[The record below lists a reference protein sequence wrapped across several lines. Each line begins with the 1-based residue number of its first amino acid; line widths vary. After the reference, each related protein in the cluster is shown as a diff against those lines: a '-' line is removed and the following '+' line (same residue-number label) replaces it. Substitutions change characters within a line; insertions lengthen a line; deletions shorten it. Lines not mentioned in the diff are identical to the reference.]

1 MRRHARPD
9 QRLSGVLTMRSLNS
23 AATTLLVA
31 WCVLTLDAAAW
42 AGPSADQRGRLIH
55 RAVDRASGAI
65 VRLYQRTASDLTLE
79 IEGRGVLF
87 TKRFGVASSEITI
100 VSGRDRIAFALSPM
114 VLTVSSASTTVRMTP
129 ATAQTVRPR
138 LDELIRSSP
147 AYRDGVAL
155 LKSVTVGERT
165 PLNLLILPARAFLE
179 AAVGDTSARVAMRQ
193 WARTVADKPRV
204 VRVGFQKTPG
214 DCWELY
220 AQEAIEAWME
230 LEDCL
235 RSAPWNGWP
244 WSTNCWGIYD
254 IRAVGAA
261 VWWAKCVSI
270 S

>member
-1 MRRHARPD
+1 MTMRIFDVTAAA
-9 QRLSGVLTMRSLNS
+9 LFVACGVL
-23 AATTLLVA
+23 A
-31 WCVLTLDAAAW
+31 LDTPAL
-42 AGPSADQRGRLIH
+42 AGPSTDQRGRLIH
-55 RAVDRASGAI
+55 RSVDPASGAVI
-65 VRLYQRTASDLTLE
+65 RLYQRTAPDLTLE
-79 IEGRGVLF
+79 IERRGVLF

-100 VSGRDRIAFALSPM
+100 VSGRDRIAFVVAPM
-114 VLTVSSASTTVRMTP
+114 MLTVSSASTTVRMTP

-138 LDELIRSSP
+138 VDELIRSSP

-155 LKSVTVGERT
+155 LKRVRVGERT

-179 AAVGDTSARVAMRQ
+179 GAAGDTSALVAMRQ
-193 WARTVADKPRV
+193 WARSVGARPRV

-220 AQEAIEAWME
+220 SQEAIEAWME

-235 RSAPWNGWP
+235 RNAPWNGWP